1 MDFLMSVEINIQI
14 LLLLAVRTPRTV
26 KPSKKKLEADQ
37 DNEVFFTLRK
47 KPHKVSIQ
55 CHEAVNLVLTQHVKW
70 CEQNIFKNMCSTVV
84 ISVLCGCCTRLLFP
98 MFVCS
103 SWSAW
108 KCQCCSAGSWLNIK
122 MLSYQ
127 DRKSHC
133 GDKTVVR
140 SSYLH
145 NGISYTGKTAS
156 LYWISPLVVTHHVLS
171 LHHVQQPYE
180 KRLWKRFKLSCLL
193 FFFFLVLLLTYWAP
207 GVICRWWLLASL
219 SSRNGFLPACKK
231 PLPELMFTNHFSW
244 LRPCDNFT
252 FSKSP
257 QKPIVNSLRPNDI
270 YVSMN

>member
-1 MDFLMSVEINIQI
+1 MIWDSWHEDLHLFWLSFKHCWGPMDFLMSVEINIQI

-70 CEQNIFKNMCSTVV
+70 CERNIFKNMCSTVV

-156 LYWISPLVVTHHVLS
+156 LSPLGTPDRSSFRALS
-171 LHHVQQPYE
+171 KTSQA
-180 KRLWKRFKLSCLL
+180 KIS
-193 FFFFLVLLLTYWAP
+193 
-207 GVICRWWLLASL
+207 
-219 SSRNGFLPACKK
+219 
-231 PLPELMFTNHFSW
+231 
-244 LRPCDNFT
+244 
-252 FSKSP
+252 
-257 QKPIVNSLRPNDI
+257 
-270 YVSMN
+270 